1 MSILQRIAGPDDVR
15 ALSESEVEELAG
27 EIREFLVEKVS
38 ATGGHLGPNLGVVE
52 LTIALHR
59 VFDSPREPIIFDTS
73 HQSYVH
79 KMLTGRAD
87 QFDTLRQKGGLSGYT
102 SRSESEHD
110 WTESSHASA
119 ALSYADG
126 MAKAFELAGHPERN
140 VVAVVGDGALTG
152 GMCWEALNNIAGG
165 HDRNVVVVVND
176 NGRSYSPTIGGFA
189 QNLAQLRTVPFYDR
203 VMEQGKSTLK
213 SMGWIGE
220 RAFEALHAFKE
231 GVKST
236 VLPTEMFPE
245 LGMKYVGPVNGHDA
259 HAVENVLAYARDYDG
274 PIIVH
279 VVTEKGRGYAPAEN
293 DVAELMHST
302 GVINPK
308 TGEPVGT
315 KSPGWTSVFSKAL
328 VEVGSQ
334 RSDVVAITAA
344 MAGPT
349 GLSAFGEAYPDRL
362 FDVGI
367 AEQHALTSAA
377 GLALGGMHPVVAVYS
392 TFLNRAFDQL
402 LLDVALLNLPVTL
415 VLDRAGVTGSD
426 GASHNGVWDLSVMSV
441 VPGIH
446 VAAPR
451 DGAQLKELLGEALE
465 HDGPTALR
473 FPKGDL
479 PKEVPALQRLSD
491 GVEIVRYEDGQ
502 AGASPSKEVVLA
514 GADEPFSV
522 LVIAVGPMVHT
533 ALEATAE
540 LGAKGVSVTVVDP
553 RWVVPVAASL
563 VGLAADHDLVVTLE
577 DGVINGGVGALV
589 AVTLNAASIAT
600 PVRNLAFPE
609 RFPEHQSRGEL
620 LAEVGL
626 DADGVR
632 DQISTWIDELCADTG
647 ENEKGNGAPEG
658 ETARS

>member
-1 MSILQRIAGPDDVR
+1 MSILSRVNSPADLKG
-15 ALSESEVEELAG
+15 LSVAELETLAR

-52 LTIALHR
+52 LTTAIHR
-59 VFDSPREPIIFDTS
+59 VFNSPTDPVIFDTS

-79 KMLTGRAD
+79 KILTGRRD
-87 QFDTLRQKGGLSGYT
+87 KFDNLRQKDGISGYT
-102 SRSESEHD
+102 ARGESEHD

-126 MAKAFELAGHPERN
+126 LAKAFQIKGENNRK

-152 GMCWEALNNIAGG
+152 GMCWEALNNIASGK
-165 HDRNVVVVVND
+165 DRDVVVVVND

-189 QNLAQLRTVPFYDR
+189 ENMAELRMQPFYDR
-203 VMEQGKSTLK
+203 VMDKGKNTLK
-213 SMGWIGE
+213 SMGWVGE
-220 RAFEALHAFKE
+220 RTFEALHAIKE
-231 GVKST
+231 GVKHT

-245 LGMKYVGPVNGHDA
+245 LGMKYIGPVDGHDIESLIEA
-259 HAVENVLAYARDYDG
+259 LEYAKEYHG
-274 PIIVH
+274 PLIVH

-315 KSPGWTSVFSKAL
+315 SSPGWTAVFSKEMLQLGA
-328 VEVGSQ
+328 E
-334 RSDVVAITAA
+334 REDIVAITAA

-349 GLSAFGEAYPDRL
+349 GLSAFGEQFPERF

-367 AEQHALTSAA
+367 AEQHAMTSAA
-377 GLALGGMHPVVAVYS
+377 GLALGGLHPVVAIYS

-402 LLDVALLNLPVTL
+402 LMDVSLLNLPVTL

-426 GASHNGVWDLSVMSV
+426 GASHNGVWDMAICGI

-451 DGAQLKELLGEALE
+451 DGEQLKELFREAVE
-465 HDGPTALR
+465 ITSPTVLR

-479 PKEVPALQRLSD
+479 PDVIEAEERLND
-491 GVEIVRYEDGQ
+491 GVEIIRYSDTADSDDAPSILLVA
-502 AGASPSKEVVLA
+502 AG
-514 GADEPFSV
+514 
-522 LVIAVGPMVHT
+522 IMVST
-533 ALEATAE
+533 ALKAAEKLEAE
-540 LGAKGVSVTVVDP
+540 GFSVTVVDP
-553 RWVVPVAASL
+553 RWVMPVAPSVVAM
-563 VGLAADHDLVVTLE
+563 ADDHDLVVTIE
-577 DGVINGGVGALV
+577 DGIIHGGVGSMVVEA
-589 AVTLNAASIAT
+589 LNAASVDT

-609 RFPEHQSRGEL
+609 TFPMHQSRSEL

-626 DADGVR
+626 DTNGVT
-632 DQISTWIDELCADTG
+632 SSVEAWVNELFLSEQED
-647 ENEKGNGAPEG
+647 
-658 ETARS
+658 